1 MSSAQEI
8 IESVSNLKDEEKSIV
23 LLDIISQSSVLWLK
37 DFVKAF
43 EEKFGV
49 SAAMPVVA
57 VGSAVSGGGAQAEK
71 EEEKTTFDVI
81 LSNIGTN
88 KIQTIKT
95 VRAITNLGLKE
106 AKTLVDTAPNP
117 VKTGISKEEAE
128 KIQKEFEVAGAK
140 VEIK

>member
-1 MSSAQEI
+1 MSNAQEI
-8 IESVSNLKDEEKSIV
+8 IESVNKLKDEEKSIV

-57 VGSAVSGGGAQAEK
+57 VGSAVSEGGAQAEK